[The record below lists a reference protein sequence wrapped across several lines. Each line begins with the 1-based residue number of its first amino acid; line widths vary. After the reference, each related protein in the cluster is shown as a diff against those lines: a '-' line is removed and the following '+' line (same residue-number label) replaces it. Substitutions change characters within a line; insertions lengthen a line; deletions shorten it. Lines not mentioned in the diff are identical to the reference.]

1 MHLYFTDRYRTQISN
16 SVLISLDDYHYAY
29 NQRFTGENHLC
40 FLKKEMPR
48 DVYEKNNPSGVSLY
62 QRFALYEL
70 PEDQQQELQEDDLVI
85 GENV

>member
-1 MHLYFTDRYRTQISN
+1 
-16 SVLISLDDYHYAY
+16 
-29 NQRFTGENHLC
+29 
-40 FLKKEMPR
+40 MPR

-70 PEDQQQELQEDDLVI
+70 PEDQQQKLQEDDLVI